1 MRCFIFAVLTILVV
15 AAESHINA
23 AGEFQQFKQEFGKL
37 YTAAEE
43 SHRFSIFTENLKF
56 ITAENANGMHNYT
69 LGVNQF
75 SDLTAEEFAKQNTGW
90 AKPDALF
97 GDVPNLGN
105 HTWDGSELPE
115 SVDWT
120 TKGAVTP
127 IKNQGKCG
135 SCWAFSAVGALEGA
149 MQLKVGKLTSL
160 AEQQFV
166 DCPSKYSVPP
176 LLGCKGGMM
185 SAAFDFAKKNAIC
198 TEDSYKY
205 TSGTTTKRGSCK
217 SSSCSVGIAKG
228 KVIGYKGLAPLARII
243 PGTEKELM
251 SALAQQPVSIGI
263 EAASA
268 PFQHYKSGVFSGD
281 CGSMPLGLIDHG
293 VLLVGYGTDPAG
305 GDYWKIKNSWGTT
318 WGDAGYIR
326 IKRGDGSKYGQCHV
340 LSSASYPIVSE

>member
-1 MRCFIFAVLTILVV
+1 VLLEPGKRCLEICLRSRLFVSGDYTNPTYIPTPYNTITYNTFYLLTHATPKLLSPVAKHVHNTHFHTLLLHTAYSNILTATPRQNRLTLTPLSQHHSHLCLVRRVCNMRCFIFAVLTILVV

-120 TKGAVTP
+120 TKRHP
-127 IKNQGKCG
+127 DQE
-135 SCWAFSAVGALEGA
+135 SAVCGL
-149 MQLKVGKLTSL
+149 S
-160 AEQQFV
+160 QQV
-166 DCPSKYSVPP
+166 LCPSSPR
-176 LLGCKGGMM
+176 MQRWHDERR
-185 SAAFDFAKKNAIC
+185 F
-198 TEDSYKY
+198 
-205 TSGTTTKRGSCK
+205 
-217 SSSCSVGIAKG
+217 
-228 KVIGYKGLAPLARII
+228 
-243 PGTEKELM
+243 
-251 SALAQQPVSIGI
+251 
-263 EAASA
+263 
-268 PFQHYKSGVFSGD
+268 
-281 CGSMPLGLIDHG
+281 
-293 VLLVGYGTDPAG
+293 
-305 GDYWKIKNSWGTT
+305 
-318 WGDAGYIR
+318 
-326 IKRGDGSKYGQCHV
+326 
-340 LSSASYPIVSE
+340 